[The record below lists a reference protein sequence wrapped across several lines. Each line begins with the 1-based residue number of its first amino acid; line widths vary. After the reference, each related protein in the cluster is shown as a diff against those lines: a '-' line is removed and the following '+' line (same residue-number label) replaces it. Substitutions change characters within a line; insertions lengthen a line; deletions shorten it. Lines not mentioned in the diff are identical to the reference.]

1 MLWRGIGPLVP
12 SACCT
17 RAAAACS
24 RPPSAAFLYLS
35 SCCLQPAQPVFTF
48 VPHLLFAADAR
59 RSGKPQDIGKGCHR
73 IPPSGNDQAAFS
85 SPPYIYLHPPL
96 IPHAGA
102 PCRLAS
108 RRAAPLNAP
117 IFQLDAYFTRL
128 LSSARAVSSCRAPF
142 DFGRTS
148 LRRRMLALPHH
159 MHRSRTK
166 RMAAG
171 ASASIAQALRPRRC

>member
-1 MLWRGIGPLVP
+1 MLHASGG
-12 SACCT
+12 CMQ
-17 RAAAACS
+17 
-24 RPPSAAFLYLS
+24 SAAFLYLS

-48 VPHLLFAADAR
+48 VPQLLPAADAR
-59 RSGKPQDIGKGCHR
+59 RSGSRRTSERVAILH
-73 IPPSGNDQAAFS
+73 PPSGNDQAAFS

-96 IPHAGA
+96 IPHVGA

-117 IFQLDAYFTRL
+117 IFQLDAYVTRL
-128 LSSARAVSSCRAPF
+128 PSSARAVGSCRAPF

-166 RMAAG
+166 GMAAG
-171 ASASIAQALRPRRC
+171 ASASIAQAPRPRRC